1 VDLDIGLSG
10 KMAELYGKKMT
21 SDEFHRIEIMHP
33 VLASKMKKGIIK
45 EIQAFASEYGHSVG
59 GRDVIIVEQLIDF
72 LDIGEKK

>member
-1 VDLDIGLSG
+1 MDWDTGLSG
-10 KMAELYGKKMT
+10 KMAELFGKKMT

-33 VLASKMKKGIIK
+33 VLANKMRTGIIK
-45 EIQAFASEYGHSVG
+45 EIQAFASEYAHSFN